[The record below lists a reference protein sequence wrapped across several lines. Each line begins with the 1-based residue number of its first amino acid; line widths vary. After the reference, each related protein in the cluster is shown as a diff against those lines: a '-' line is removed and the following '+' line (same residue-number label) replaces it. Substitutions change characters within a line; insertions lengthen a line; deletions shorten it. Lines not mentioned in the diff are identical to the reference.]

1 MGITGKL
8 FLAAVISVTVS
19 TAGFA
24 QKTTPAT
31 AVTKDTVVATVNGTD
46 ITLGHVLSLS
56 SHLPDKYANV
66 SDKDLYAG
74 ILDQLVQQELLSATI
89 TKISPELKLASENE
103 HRALFATEAIQ
114 GIYKNAVTDEAVNA
128 KYTADYVNAE
138 PKLEYKTSHI
148 LVKTEDEA
156 KAIIKQLKAGAD
168 FAKLAK
174 EKSTGPS
181 GAQGG
186 DLGWVGLGALVPAFE
201 AEMIKLKP
209 NEVSAP
215 VKTQFGWHVIKLA
228 ETRVQPVPPL
238 DQVRS
243 KIEDEL
249 RADAFEKTLAKLEA
263 SGKVKRTDQVIDP
276 SVVRKFDLLKD

>member
-1 MGITGKL
+1 MRITGKL
-8 FLAAVISVTVS
+8 FLAAVIAVTVS

-24 QKTTPAT
+24 QETTPT
-31 AVTKDTVVATVNGTD
+31 IAVTKDTVVATVNGTD

-66 SDKDLYAG
+66 PDKDLYAG

-114 GIYKNAVTDEAVNA
+114 GIYKDTVTDAAVKA
-128 KYTADYVNAE
+128 KYSADYVNAE

-156 KAIIKQLKAGAD
+156 KAIIKQLEAGAD

-228 ETRVQPVPPL
+228 ETRVQPVPSL

-263 SGKVKRTDQVIDP
+263 SGKVKRTDQEIDP